1 MTAEAQEKKDKKEK
15 RVSVPSEALDQAPV
29 EPPKKA
35 SVHSH
40 APADPRVRVLKKF
53 QGKLLPKGV
62 LRDRFKVLMAR
73 WNSADGD
80 HGGVTVAE
88 LQFVLDDW
96 KRARGHA

>member
-1 MTAEAQEKKDKKEK
+1 MTAEAQEKKDKEK
-15 RVSVPSEALDQAPV
+15 RPSVPSEAPNQVPV

-35 SVHSH
+35 SAHSR
-40 APADPRVRVLKKF
+40 APADPRVSLLKKF
-53 QGKLLPKGV
+53 QGKFLPKGV

-88 LQFVLDDW
+88 LQSVLDDW
-96 KRARGHA
+96 KRARG